1 MRLAVLSDIHGNL
14 TALEAVLADLAAQGG
29 ADHTWV
35 LGDLAAFGPR
45 PAECVQRIKAMVD
58 AVKDDEQKQYTIR
71 VIHGNTD
78 RYLVYGLRPRL
89 KAAKDADE
97 FTQLRRQIQRMN
109 ERFNWCLDQISFD
122 EYDFMHKLRGECEL
136 FIEGYGHVI
145 GYHGIPG
152 DDEGTTLTPDSSEE
166 EAADALLDREGRI
179 GIGGHIHVQ
188 MDRQVRG
195 WRVLNVGSIGISFD
209 KPGLAEY
216 GLLTFDGANV
226 QVDLR
231 AVPYDVAAVIAD
243 SQARGNPA
251 TDWLAGMLR
260 GTAG

>member
-14 TALEAVLADLAAQGG
+14 TALEAVLADLAAHGG

-45 PAECVQRIKAMVD
+45 PAECVQQVKALVD
-58 AVKDDEQKQYTIR
+58 AVKDDEQKQHTIR

-78 RYLVYGLRPRL
+78 RYLVYGLRPRAN
-89 KAAKDADE
+89 AAKEAADFE
-97 FTQLRRQIQRMN
+97 PLRAQLRQMD
-109 ERFNWCLDQISFD
+109 ERFNWCLDQLSFD
-122 EYDFMHKLRGECEL
+122 EYDFMHKLRSECDL
-136 FIEGYGHVI
+136 HVEGYGQVI

-152 DDEGTTLTPDSSEE
+152 DDESNALTPTSSDE
-166 EAADALLDREGRI
+166 EAADALLDREGKI

-195 WRVLNVGSIGISFD
+195 WRVLNVGSIGLSFD

-231 AVPYDVAAVIAD
+231 AVPYDVDAVIAD

-251 TDWLAGMLR
+251 SAWLAGRLR
-260 GTAG
+260 SAG